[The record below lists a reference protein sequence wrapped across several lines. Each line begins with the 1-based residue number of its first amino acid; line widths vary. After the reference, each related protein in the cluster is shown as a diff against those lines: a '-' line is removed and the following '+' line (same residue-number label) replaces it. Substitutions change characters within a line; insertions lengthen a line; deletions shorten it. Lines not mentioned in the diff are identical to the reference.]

1 MSQTATPAP
10 GPALP
15 LFFSRVA
22 GLNPDQHGALRL
34 DRTAGYGFTARAASI
49 PIGLGEFAIASRF
62 YPIVFASAAVPAPVA
77 LVGLNELG
85 NLFVDAAGTW
95 RADSYVPAYV
105 RAFPFVIIGDPARG
119 PSHVGIEEGAACLAG
134 PGGEPL
140 FEGGKPTAAASE
152 AVKLAAATRD
162 ALAGAAAFA
171 QAMDAAGM
179 LREEEA
185 TVTFKAGGTSRVRG
199 FRLLAQDKLDALAD
213 DTFLDWRRRGWL
225 APIYAHLHSASN
237 WSRLIDL
244 AAERQAGG

>member
-1 MSQTATPAP
+1 MSETTAPTP

-15 LFFSRVA
+15 LFFHRVV
-22 GLNPDQHGALRL
+22 GLNPDQHGALKL
-34 DRTAGYGFTARAASI
+34 DRGTGYGFAARAASI

-62 YPIVFASAAVPAPVA
+62 YPIVFASSAVPAPVA

-85 NLFVDAAGTW
+85 NLFVDSAGGW
-95 RADSYVPAYV
+95 RTDCYVPAYV
-105 RAFPFVIIGDPARG
+105 RAFPFVIIGDPAGG
-119 PSHVGIEEGAACLAG
+119 PAHVGIEEGAASLAG

-140 FEGGKPTAAASE
+140 FEGGKPTAVASE

-162 ALAGAAAFA
+162 ALAGASAFA
-171 QAMDAAGM
+171 RALDAAGL

-199 FRLLAQDKLDALAD
+199 FRLAAQDRLDALPD

-225 APIYAHLHSASN
+225 APIYAHLHSAAN
-237 WSRLIDL
+237 WSRLVDL
-244 AAERQAGG
+244 AAERHPGR